1 MQKEAQK
8 IMSPGLDHGVN
19 PQSEDAVG
27 LICHPKVVVGGER
40 SSNFRIFGTS
50 WTGEHARRRAPSL
63 NHASSP

>member
-27 LICHPKVVVGGER
+27 LICHPKVVGGGDVLPILGSLALPGPESMHEDER
-40 SSNFRIFGTS
+40 
-50 WTGEHARRRAPSL
+50 PL
-63 NHASSP
+63 